1 MRVRSYAGALL
12 SSGGLVRGRSTWFP
26 TPYRR
31 LRPAPHP
38 GDGEN
43 GSPATI
49 PTAQGDC
56 DFGFVGAKLPTLMG
70 DLHTTLSAAG
80 PGYSD
85 CHRRQEGVKILP
97 THPGVAGAAPSVR
110 MRSGSALPK
119 PARISLRTPMRRPS
133 SWRDAGAALGQGVR
147 RRQGDQREN
156 GG

>member
-1 MRVRSYAGALL
+1 MRVRSYAGAYL

-43 GSPATI
+43 GSPAII

-56 DFGFVGAKLPTLMG
+56 DYGFVGAKLPTLVG
-70 DLHTTLSAAG
+70 DPDTTLSAAG

-85 CHRRQEGVKILP
+85 CHRSADPV
-97 THPGVAGAAPSVR
+97 PGEMRVPRWVRVCDVGRVTNAKTAGSQLRGGIVMGIGMALTEETLVDPR
-110 MRSGSALPK
+110 GSAV
-119 PARISLRTPMRRPS
+119 S
-133 SWRDAGAALGQGVR
+133 
-147 RRQGDQREN
+147 
-156 GG
+156 